1 MKFVL
6 SQYFLGKIKYL
17 KKHFPKIEADFKDF
31 ETNFLLE
38 EWKHLWKSIYKFR
51 MKNSSIPTGKS
62 GWFRIIIYA
71 LIQEEKVFPIIIY
84 SKTHQENI
92 TFEEILES
100 LKKTLL

>member
-1 MKFVL
+1 
-6 SQYFLGKIKYL
+6 
-17 KKHFPKIEADFKDF
+17 
-31 ETNFLLE
+31 
-38 EWKHLWKSIYKFR
+38 

-100 LKKTLL
+100 LKKTLS